1 MLEIH
6 IAGGVLGLVLGAGAL
21 LFRKGSARHI
31 KLGRAFV
38 YALLL
43 MALTGS
49 LMSVLAG
56 KPFDALSGLL
66 ASYMVLSGWFA
77 FAEVSQRITLL
88 CITGA
93 ALGAAF
99 YVGIEV
105 FADVTGVRATDAP
118 NGAGYVFATIFLI
131 ALYGDVR
138 VLRGLATRPQQVRRH
153 LWRMNFALF
162 SATASFFGARPHLF
176 PEWMQ
181 SSGILLFLSLLPLM
195 LILFWMIK
203 SKLTRSSALA

>member
-21 LFRKGSARHI
+21 WFRKGSVRHI
-31 KLGRAFV
+31 KVGRAFV

-43 MALTGS
+43 LGLSGS
-49 LMSVLAG
+49 LMSMLAG

-77 FAEVSQRITLL
+77 FTEVSQRITLL
-88 CITGA
+88 SIAGA
-93 ALGAAF
+93 AMGAML

-105 FADVTGVRATDAP
+105 FASVTGVRATDAP
-118 NGAGYVFATIFLI
+118 NGAGYVFGGVFLI

-138 VLRGLATRPQQVRRH
+138 VWRGLVTRVQKVRRH

-162 SATASFFGARPHLF
+162 TATASFFGARPHLF

-181 SSGILLFLSLLPLM
+181 TYGILLLLSFLPLL
-195 LILFWMIK
+195 LIMFWMIK
-203 SKLTRSSALA
+203 LKFSRASTAV